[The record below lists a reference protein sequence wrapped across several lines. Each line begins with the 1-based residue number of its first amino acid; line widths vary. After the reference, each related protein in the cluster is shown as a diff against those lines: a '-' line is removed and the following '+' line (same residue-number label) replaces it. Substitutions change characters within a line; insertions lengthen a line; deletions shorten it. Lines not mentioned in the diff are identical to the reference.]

1 MSYSTNP
8 YAPRARREAINL
20 VLVHGYTAAA
30 AARKTGVHRST
41 IGRWLARPEAN
52 DQRKLLPTRSRASS
66 SVVTSSRR
74 A

>member
-30 AARKTGVHRST
+30 AARKTGVTAPLLDGGWRGQKQTTSVNYC
-41 IGRWLARPEAN
+41 RPARAVLVLTP
-52 DQRKLLPTRSRASS
+52 QPFQQQ
-66 SVVTSSRR
+66 
-74 A
+74 